1 MAGNDG
7 NDSKN
12 SGCMCDRQTR
22 FGRARPGCTGDVRA
36 ELTGPEE
43 PTHAESSDSGRDLR
57 RLCFAAI
64 CVLYTAIGLF
74 TYFAYVILAI
84 PGCILIPFAA
94 LLLTRKIRTLWNP
107 LWLAGTAILTYATT
121 LVSIAEAITLISSRL
136 TLWTAIIELLTGS
149 FTNGILFIVSMG
161 GYSIPT
167 IFYILYLICRAYDN
181 RHNR

>member
-1 MAGNDG
+1 MAENDG

-12 SGCMCDRQTR
+12 SGCM
-22 FGRARPGCTGDVRA
+22 ATGKHDSAGHDPDVQVTFAQNSLDQKNPLMRNPVIA
-36 ELTGPEE
+36 
-43 PTHAESSDSGRDLR
+43 AVIYAIV
-57 RLCFAAI
+57 FAAI

>member
-12 SGCMCDRQTR
+12 SGCMATDKHDSA
-22 FGRARPGCTGDVRA
+22 GHDPDVQVTFAQNSPDQKNPLMRNPVIA
-36 ELTGPEE
+36 
-43 PTHAESSDSGRDLR
+43 AVIYAIV
-57 RLCFAAI
+57 FAAI

-107 LWLAGTAILTYATT
+107 LWLARHRYTYLRNNTGQHSGGNNAHIIKAYLVDRHHRATDW
-121 LVSIAEAITLISSRL
+121 LIYEWNIVHSLHGR
-136 TLWTAIIELLTGS
+136 IQHPDHLLH
-149 FTNGILFIVSMG
+149 FIPDLPR
-161 GYSIPT
+161 I
-167 IFYILYLICRAYDN
+167 RQ
-181 RHNR
+181 

>member
-12 SGCMCDRQTR
+12 SGCM
-22 FGRARPGCTGDVRA
+22 ATGKHDSAGHDPDVQVTFAQNSPDQKNPLMRNPVIA
-36 ELTGPEE
+36 
-43 PTHAESSDSGRDLR
+43 AVIYAIV
-57 RLCFAAI
+57 FAAI

-121 LVSIAEAITLISSRL
+121 LVSSSGGNNAHIIKAYLVDRHHRATDWLIYEWNIVHSLHGR
-136 TLWTAIIELLTGS
+136 IQHPDHLLH
-149 FTNGILFIVSMG
+149 FIPDLPR
-161 GYSIPT
+161 I
-167 IFYILYLICRAYDN
+167 RQ
-181 RHNR
+181 

>member
-12 SGCMCDRQTR
+12 SGCMATDKHDSA
-22 FGRARPGCTGDVRA
+22 GHDPDVQVTFAQNSPDQKNPLMRNPVIA
-36 ELTGPEE
+36 
-43 PTHAESSDSGRDLR
+43 AVIYAIV
-57 RLCFAAI
+57 FAAI

-107 LWLAGTAILTYATT
+107 LWLPTGQHSGGNNAHIIKAYLVDRHHRATDW
-121 LVSIAEAITLISSRL
+121 LIYEWNIVHSLHGR
-136 TLWTAIIELLTGS
+136 IQHPDHLLH
-149 FTNGILFIVSMG
+149 FIPDLPR
-161 GYSIPT
+161 I
-167 IFYILYLICRAYDN
+167 RQ
-181 RHNR
+181 

>member
-12 SGCMCDRQTR
+12 SGCMATDK
-22 FGRARPGCTGDVRA
+22 
-36 ELTGPEE
+36 
-43 PTHAESSDSGRDLR
+43 HDSAGRDPDVQVTFAQNSPDQKNPLMR
-57 RLCFAAI
+57 NPVIAAVIYAIVFAAI

-84 PGCILIPFAA
+84 PACILIPFAA

>member
-1 MAGNDG
+1 MTFAQNSPDQ
-7 NDSKN
+7 KN
-12 SGCMCDRQTR
+12 PLMRNPVI
-22 FGRARPGCTGDVRA
+22 AAVIYA
-36 ELTGPEE
+36 IV
-43 PTHAESSDSGRDLR
+43 
-57 RLCFAAI
+57 FAAI

-107 LWLAGTAILTYATT
+107 LTYATT

>member
-12 SGCMCDRQTR
+12 SGCMATDKHDSA
-22 FGRARPGCTGDVRA
+22 GHDPDVQVTFAQNSPDQKNPLMRNPVIA
-36 ELTGPEE
+36 
-43 PTHAESSDSGRDLR
+43 AVIYAIV
-57 RLCFAAI
+57 FAAI

-121 LVSIAEAITLISSRL
+121 LVSIAEAITLIFIKAYLVDRHHRATDWLIYEWNIVHSLHGR
-136 TLWTAIIELLTGS
+136 IQHPDHLLH
-149 FTNGILFIVSMG
+149 FIPDLPR
-161 GYSIPT
+161 I
-167 IFYILYLICRAYDN
+167 RQ
-181 RHNR
+181 

>member
-12 SGCMCDRQTR
+12 SGCMATDK
-22 FGRARPGCTGDVRA
+22 
-36 ELTGPEE
+36 
-43 PTHAESSDSGRDLR
+43 HDSAGRDPDVQVTFAQNSPDQKNPLMR
-57 RLCFAAI
+57 NPVIAAVIYAIVFAAI

-94 LLLTRKIRTLWNP
+94 LLLTRK
-107 LWLAGTAILTYATT
+107 
-121 LVSIAEAITLISSRL
+121 S
-136 TLWTAIIELLTGS
+136 ELC
-149 FTNGILFIVSMG
+149 GILCGSPAPLYLPTQQHWSACGGNNAHIIKAYLVDRHHRATDWLIYEWNIVHSLHG
-161 GYSIPT
+161 RIQHPT